1 MKKLILVAVII
12 GLIVAAGFV
21 YWQNQSREVEIVASF
36 DPQGLISL
44 DEWQAEQEK
53 IAKVNLQTK
62 EQELR
67 VQGFSLLAVGDVMLS
82 RMVGQKMVKYDDY
95 HYPFLKVQSLL
106 SSADIAFGNLE
117 SPIIAGAPVLTGSF
131 VFRADPE
138 TAESLDWAGFDVM
151 TLANNH
157 SLNMNE
163 VGLQSTF
170 DHLEK
175 YFIDYCGAAE
185 SLDEL
190 DNQLVI
196 KEVNKYKVGFL
207 GYAYG
212 PDYYEADTG
221 PGIALMHESRLVKDV
236 QSAKGKVDF
245 LVVTMH
251 DGVEYEHESSTHQ
264 QKFAHLAIDQ
274 GADLVIGHHPHVV
287 QELEIY
293 KDKYIFYSLG
303 NFVFDQMW
311 SEETRQGMA
320 VKLRINMDGVQE
332 VEYFPVVIDDFA
344 QPRLADENEKEEIL
358 KYLQLKD

>member
-1 MKKLILVAVII
+1 MKKLIIIVIALGVI
-12 GLIVAAGFV
+12 GAGGFI
-21 YWQNQSREVEIVASF
+21 YWESQTDEVETVVSF

-53 IAKVNLQTK
+53 VAKVNLQTK
-62 EQELR
+62 AQELME
-67 VQGFSLLAVGDVMLS
+67 QGFSLLAVGDVMLS

-106 SSADIAFGNLE
+106 SSADITFGNLE
-117 SPIIAGAPVLTGSF
+117 SPIIAGSPVLTGSF

-157 SLNMNE
+157 SLNKDE
-163 VGLQSTF
+163 AGLQSTF
-170 DHLEK
+170 DHLKK
-175 YFIDYCGAAE
+175 YSIDYFGAAE
-185 SLDEL
+185 NLTEL

-212 PDYYEADTG
+212 PDYYEADNG
-221 PGIALMHESRLVKDV
+221 PGIALMQESRLVKDV
-236 QSAKGKVDF
+236 QNAKEKVDF
-245 LVVTMH
+245 LVVSMH
-251 DGVEYEHESSTHQ
+251 DGVEYEHESNVHQ

-311 SEETRQGMA
+311 SEETRQGLA

-332 VEYFPVVIDDFA
+332 VEYFPVVIEDFA
-344 QPRLADENEKEEIL
+344 QPRLADEKEQENIM